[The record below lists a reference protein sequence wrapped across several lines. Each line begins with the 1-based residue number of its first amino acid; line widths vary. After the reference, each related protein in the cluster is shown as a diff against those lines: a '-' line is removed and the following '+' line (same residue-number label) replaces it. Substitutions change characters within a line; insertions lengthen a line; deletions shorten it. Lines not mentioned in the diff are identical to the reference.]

1 MKSFQDKIK
10 LTAAGLTTL
19 ALVAGCSS
27 TSHQATRS
35 EPAPI
40 VSAAETS
47 PGASMGGTGSSY
59 QSQYGGG
66 QSTTTTTETRSTS
79 SQAAGQSTTQA
90 AGQSTN
96 MVIPLHQEQL
106 TVGTRQMNDGSVQL
120 RKTVRTETVS
130 QPVQVRRETVTIE
143 RQPAGAAGTA
153 QTSQGGTGNQLSQQ
167 ETGGG
172 QSAQAGAQGNTSLN
186 TPFQQGEITIP
197 LTREEPFAQTQVV
210 PSGDV
215 VVHKQ
220 VTTEPMNIQRQVR
233 REEVQ
238 AVPIGNPQNLSISSN
253 LTSSAEGVAANTGSS
268 SNTTDQS
275 AAGAGPSM
283 TGQSTGTGGSSAPIT
298 QLSQLTSTSD
308 PTTLAG
314 RQVNLSDAKVQ
325 QVLGD
330 RLLTVSSGTGTPIY
344 VRTSESTSQ
353 IKPGQTVSLSG
364 SIKQVPQSITDL
376 GLDQSS
382 AQQLQ
387 GQPIYVDANR
397 LTLSSQ

>member
-1 MKSFQDKIK
+1 MKSFQQKIK
-10 LTAAGLTTL
+10 WTAAGLTTM
-19 ALVAGCSS
+19 ALVTGCS
-27 TSHQATRS
+27 TSHETASRS
-35 EPAPI
+35 TPAPI

-47 PGASMGGTGSSY
+47 PGTAMGGTGSSY

-66 QSTTTTTETRSTS
+66 HSTTTTTETSSTS
-79 SQAAGQSTTQA
+79 SQAAGQSTM

-96 MVIPLHQEQL
+96 LVIPLHQEQL
-106 TVGTRQMNDGSVQL
+106 NVGTKQVNDGSVQL

-143 RQPAGAAGTA
+143 RQPAGATSGSA
-153 QTSQGGTGNQLSQQ
+153 QMSQGGTGSQFSQQ

-172 QSAQAGAQGNTSLN
+172 QSSQGAQGNTSLN
-186 TPFQQGEITIP
+186 APFQQGEITIP
-197 LTREEPFAQTQVV
+197 LTREEPFASTQVV

-220 VTTEPMNIQRQVR
+220 VTTEPVNIQRQVR

-238 AVPIGNPQNLSISSN
+238 AVPVGNPQNLTISSN
-253 LTSSAEGVAANTGSS
+253 LTSSSEGMAANTGST

-283 TGQSTGTGGSSAPIT
+283 SGQSTGTGGSSAPIT

-314 RQVNLSDAKVQ
+314 RQVNLSNAKVQ

-330 RLLTVSSGTGTPIY
+330 RLVTVSSGSGTPIY
-344 VRTSESTSQ
+344 VRTSDSTSN
-353 IKPGQTVSLSG
+353 IKPGQTVSLTG
-364 SIKQVPQSITDL
+364 SIKQVPQSVSDL

-397 LTLSSQ
+397 LTLLPQ